1 MEVNHV
7 QLAAKLGELDSKV
20 SQVLQR
26 DRMGVDFDMVFKT
39 AGELGRNAPISALM
53 DRLNE
58 RGIHVPAD
66 LLEPQQSLPGVS
78 MAADADAP
86 VDASVSASQ
95 TTSPD
100 SGDPVVADDIVVLMS
115 FAAIRDHDARQM
127 YDKFDGLLTDL
138 LGAPLPVFA
147 DGSDRLKKVFRS
159 KGKKLRKGQDQSVA
173 PCWRFHRLVG
183 KLYVVALA
191 AIGGTLGGFNPAH
204 GWNDD
209 HILPPA
215 DRGAESPLHGMFAS
229 VDAIRVRHNVS
240 WQDLLKNTKRN
251 GFTAFDLIK
260 ERCKVDKLPGTE
272 DDTWLDWCFQ

>member
-1 MEVNHV
+1 VHKMEGQMEVNHV

-78 MAADADAP
+78 MAADAP

-100 SGDPVVADDIVVLMS
+100 SGDPVVAVDGPAGGS
-115 FAAIRDHDARQM
+115 AA
-127 YDKFDGLLTDL
+127 GLC
-138 LGAPLPVFA
+138 
-147 DGSDRLKKVFRS
+147 RR
-159 KGKKLRKGQDQSVA
+159 
-173 PCWRFHRLVG
+173 
-183 KLYVVALA
+183 
-191 AIGGTLGGFNPAH
+191 
-204 GWNDD
+204 
-209 HILPPA
+209 
-215 DRGAESPLHGMFAS
+215 
-229 VDAIRVRHNVS
+229 
-240 WQDLLKNTKRN
+240 
-251 GFTAFDLIK
+251 
-260 ERCKVDKLPGTE
+260 
-272 DDTWLDWCFQ
+272 